1 MNFDDS
7 SIVLIGLIFVWTGF
21 VRTGLGFGGAA
32 LGLPLM
38 LLIGGTPVYW
48 LPIIGIHLFFFTT
61 ITLAKS
67 LNKVDWDYLKRTLI
81 WIVPPTL
88 VGVIGLLNLP
98 TKVIVIFIYCVTIF
112 YAINWIFDKKIRS
125 NKAWLDKLFF
135 ILGGYISGTSLTGAP
150 LIVAVYMRHVDK
162 EFLRNTMFVLWIILV
177 AIKMTAFVV
186 VGVSID
192 WQFSLY
198 LIPIT
203 AIGHILGIIMHKRII
218 ENDQYFKK
226 WVGGALLLIS
236 SIGMF
241 KTLML

>member
-1 MNFDDS
+1 MGFDTLDL
-7 SIVLIGLIFVWTGF
+7 ILIGLIFVWTGF

-38 LLIGGTPVYW
+38 LLVGGSPVYW

-61 ITLAKS
+61 LTLARS
-67 LNKVDWDYLKRTLI
+67 LDRVDWGYLKKTLI

-88 VGVIGLLNLP
+88 IGVIGLLNLP
-98 TKVIVIFIYCVTIF
+98 TKVIVVFIYCVTIF
-112 YAINWIFDKKIRS
+112 YAINWILDKKISS
-125 NKAWLDKLFF
+125 NKSWLDKFYF

-162 EFLRNTMFVLWIILV
+162 ALLRNTMFVLWIILV

-192 WQFSLY
+192 WKFSLY

-203 AIGHILGIIMHKRII
+203 AIGHVLGVFMHQKII

-236 SIGMF
+236 SFGMY
-241 KTLML
+241 KVIA

>member
-1 MNFDDS
+1 MGFDTLDL
-7 SIVLIGLIFVWTGF
+7 ILIGLIFVWTGF

-38 LLIGGTPVYW
+38 LLVGGSPVYW

-61 ITLAKS
+61 LTLARS
-67 LNKVDWDYLKRTLI
+67 LDKVDWGYLTKTLI

-88 VGVIGLLNLP
+88 IGVIGLLNLP
-98 TKVIVIFIYCVTIF
+98 TKVIVVFIYCVTIF
-112 YAINWIFDKKIRS
+112 YAINWILDNKISS
-125 NKAWLDKLFF
+125 NKSWLDKLYF

-162 EFLRNTMFVLWIILV
+162 ALLRNTMFVLWIILV

-192 WQFSLY
+192 WKFSLY

-203 AIGHILGIIMHKRII
+203 AIGHVLGVFMHQKII

-236 SIGMF
+236 SFGMY
-241 KTLML
+241 KVIA

>member
-1 MNFDDS
+1 MGFDNS
-7 SIVLIGLIFVWTGF
+7 SLILIGLIFVWTGF

-38 LLIGGTPVYW
+38 LLVGGSPVYW

-61 ITLAKS
+61 ITLANS
-67 LNKVDWDYLKRTLI
+67 LDKVDWVYLKRTLI

-98 TKVIVIFIYCVTIF
+98 TNVIVIFIYCVTIF
-112 YAINWIFDKKIRS
+112 YAINWILDKKISS
-125 NKAWLDKLFF
+125 NKPWIDKLFF
-135 ILGGYISGTSLTGAP
+135 VLGGYIAGTSLTGAP

-162 EFLRNTMFVLWIILV
+162 ALVRNTMFILWIILV
-177 AIKMTAFVV
+177 AIKMTAFIV

-192 WQFSLY
+192 WKFSLY

-203 AIGHILGIIMHKRII
+203 AIGHVIGVYTHQKII
-218 ENDQYFKK
+218 ENDLLFKK

-236 SIGMF
+236 SFGMY
-241 KTLML
+241 KAII

>member
-1 MNFDDS
+1 MGFDNS
-7 SIVLIGLIFVWTGF
+7 SLILIGLIFVWTGF

-38 LLIGGTPVYW
+38 LLVGGSPVYW

-61 ITLAKS
+61 ITLANS
-67 LNKVDWDYLKRTLI
+67 LDKVDWVYLKRTLI

-98 TKVIVIFIYCVTIF
+98 TNVIVIFIYCVTIF
-112 YAINWIFDKKIRS
+112 YAINWILDKKISS
-125 NKAWLDKLFF
+125 NKPWIDKLFF
-135 ILGGYISGTSLTGAP
+135 VLGGYIAGTSLTGAP

-162 EFLRNTMFVLWIILV
+162 ALVRNTMFILWIILV
-177 AIKMTAFVV
+177 AIKMTAFIV

-192 WQFSLY
+192 WKFSLY

-203 AIGHILGIIMHKRII
+203 AIGHVIGVYTHQKII
-218 ENDQYFKK
+218 ENDLLFKK

-236 SIGMF
+236 SFGMY
-241 KTLML
+241 KVII